1 MTVKKVISRG
11 HLAQHITDMDSA
23 DTDTRHTFTGCN
35 KFRCL
40 LKWHVKSRAFSA
52 CKENQVHV
60 YQCQQKPPVTT
71 LDANALKDVNDF
83 NYLDSYT
90 SEAMKVSWQERASL
104 GDACN
109 KLRIQHTTNQYLRR
123 CERQLLCLCWNYFT
137 LPMWDISH
145 K

>member
-35 KFRCL
+35 NFRCL

-83 NYLDSYT
+83 NYLDNYNDFNYLDNYLDRYHT

-123 CERQLLCLCWNYFT
+123 CERQLLCLC
-137 LPMWDISH
+137 
-145 K
+145 

>member
-1 MTVKKVISRG
+1 MQRKP
-11 HLAQHITDMDSA
+11 
-23 DTDTRHTFTGCN
+23 
-35 KFRCL
+35 
-40 LKWHVKSRAFSA
+40 SA
-52 CKENQVHV
+52 CVSMST
-60 YQCQQKPPVTT
+60 KPPVTT

-123 CERQLLCLCWNYFT
+123 CERQLLCLC
-137 LPMWDISH
+137 
-145 K
+145 